1 MSRFIYNH
9 DNVVRCIVGTVGLPG
24 ERQFFLQVVSAQEST
39 CVAIEKSQALAL
51 SERLRLMMRELRRNQ
66 LASLD
71 ELNVALERDD
81 TALEF
86 PITEDFRVGVIGI
99 SWDQETQRILVEAQA
114 IGDETLTEL
123 LDEDEAALLEDA
135 PDLLSFK
142 LRIHQARSFCDRTDA
157 VVAAGRQPCPFCGL
171 PVDPLGHLCPR
182 ANGYRR

>member
-1 MSRFIYNH
+1 MSRFVYNH
-9 DNVVRCIVGTVGLPG
+9 ESVSRCIVGTVGLPG
-24 ERQFFLQVVSAQEST
+24 ERQFFLQVVSLQETT
-39 CVAIEKSQALAL
+39 CVAIEKTQAMAL
-51 SERLRLMMRELRRNQ
+51 SERLRIMMRELRRNQ

-71 ELNVALERDD
+71 ELNISVERDD

-99 SWDQETQRILVEAQA
+99 SWEQETQRILVEAQA

-142 LRIHQARSFCDRTDA
+142 LRIHQARAFCDRTDA

-171 PVDPLGHLCPR
+171 PVDPVGHVCPR

>member
-123 LDEDEAALLEDA
+123 LDDDEAALLEDA

-157 VVAAGRQPCPFCGL
+157 IVAAGRQPCPFCGL

>member
-1 MSRFIYNH
+1 MSRFIYSH
-9 DNVVRCIVGTVGLPG
+9 ENVSRCIVGTVGLPG
-24 ERQFFLQVVSAQEST
+24 ERQFFLQVVSPLETT
-39 CVAIEKSQALAL
+39 CVAIEKSQAMAL
-51 SERLRLMMRELRRNQ
+51 SERLRIMMRELRRNQ

-71 ELNVALERDD
+71 
-81 TALEF
+81 ALEF

-114 IGDETLTEL
+114 IGDETITEL
-123 LDEDEAALLEDA
+123 LDEDEVALIEDA

-142 LRIHQARSFCDRTDA
+142 LRIHQARAFCDRTDA

-171 PVDPLGHLCPR
+171 PVDPAGHLCPR

>member
-1 MSRFIYNH
+1 MSRFIYSH
-9 DNVVRCIVGTVGLPG
+9 ENVSRCIVGTVGLPG
-24 ERQFFLQVVSAQEST
+24 ERQFFLQVVSPLETT
-39 CVAIEKSQALAL
+39 CVAIEKSQAMAL
-51 SERLRLMMRELRRNQ
+51 SERLRIMMRELRRNQ

-71 ELNVALERDD
+71 ELNVTVERDD

-114 IGDETLTEL
+114 IGDETITEL
-123 LDEDEAALLEDA
+123 LDEDDVALIEDA

-142 LRIHQARSFCDRTDA
+142 LRIHQARAFCDRTDA

-171 PVDPLGHLCPR
+171 PVDPAGHLCPR

>member
-157 VVAAGRQPCPFCGL
+157 VLAAGRQPCPFCGL

>member
-1 MSRFIYNH
+1 MSRFIYKH
-9 DNVVRCIVGTVGLPG
+9 ENVSRCIVGTVGLPG
-24 ERQFFLQVVSAQEST
+24 ERQFFLQVVSAQETT
-39 CVAIEKSQALAL
+39 CVAIEKSQAIALA
-51 SERLRLMMRELRRNQ
+51 ERLRMMIRELRRNQ

-71 ELNVALERDD
+71 ELNIVSERDD

-99 SWDQETQRILVEAQA
+99 SWEQDTQRILVEAQA

-123 LDEDEAALLEDA
+123 LDDDEALLIEDA
-135 PDLLSFK
+135 PDLLTFK
-142 LRIHQARSFCDRTDA
+142 LRIHQARSFCDRCDA

-171 PVDPLGHLCPR
+171 PIDPNAHLCPR

>member
-1 MSRFIYNH
+1 MSRVIYSH
-9 DNVVRCIVGTVGLPG
+9 ENVTRCVVGTVGLPG
-24 ERQFFLQVVSAQEST
+24 ERSFFLQVSSLLST
-39 CVAIEKSQALAL
+39 NCVAIEKVQAIAL

-66 LASLD
+66 LASFD
-71 ELNVALERDD
+71 ELNINSERDV
-81 TALEF
+81 TPLEF

-114 IGDETLTEL
+114 VGDETLTEL

-171 PVDPLGHLCPR
+171 PVDPTGHLCPR
-182 ANGYRR
+182 SNGYRR

>member
-1 MSRFIYNH
+1 MSRFVYNH
-9 DNVVRCIVGTVGLPG
+9 ENVSRCIVGTVGLPG
-24 ERQFFLQVVSAQEST
+24 ERQFFLQVVSPQETT
-39 CVAIEKSQALAL
+39 CVAIEKSQAMAL

-71 ELNVALERDD
+71 ELNVAVERDD

-99 SWDQETQRILVEAQA
+99 SWDQETQRILVEAQS

-123 LDEDEAALLEDA
+123 LDEDEVALLEDA

-171 PVDPLGHLCPR
+171 PVDPIGHLCPR

>member
-1 MSRFIYNH
+1 MSRFVYKH
-9 DNVVRCIVGTVGLPG
+9 ENVTSCIIATVGLPG
-24 ERQFFLQVVSAQEST
+24 ERQFFLQVISEQVRS

-71 ELNVALERDD
+71 ELNIVSEHSES
-81 TALEF
+81 TLEF

-99 SWDQETQRILVEAQA
+99 SWEQETQRILVEAQA

-123 LDEDEAALLEDA
+123 LDEEEVSLIEDA
-135 PDLLSFK
+135 PDLLTFK
-142 LRIHQARSFCDRTDA
+142 LRIHQARALCERTDA
-157 VVAAGRQPCPFCGL
+157 VIAAGRQPCPFCGL
-171 PVDPLGHLCPR
+171 PIDPTSHLCPR

>member
-9 DNVVRCIVGTVGLPG
+9 ENVSRCIVGTVGLPG
-24 ERQFFLQVVSAQEST
+24 ERQFFLQVVSEQETT
-39 CVAIEKSQALAL
+39 CVAIEKSQAIAL
-51 SERLRLMMRELRRNQ
+51 SERLRLMLRELRRNQ

-99 SWDQETQRILVEAQA
+99 SWDQDTQRILVEAQA

-123 LDEDEAALLEDA
+123 LDDDEAALLEDA

-157 VVAAGRQPCPFCGL
+157 VASAGRQPCPFCGL

>member
-51 SERLRLMMRELRRNQ
+51 SERLRHMMRELRRNQ